1 MLFMVFGMTSIVI
14 AYIVTWMT
22 EKRSGGYAILVII
35 YIVTGVVFSVVCS
48 VLESLALFSGVGGD
62 EFITPSTVEKCTWVF
77 RMSPIFS
84 MSWGIKKLYENGAK
98 AAVCEGIPS
107 QIIASRCSAP
117 DTAREIIA
125 CCPESMCNNPLFGD
139 LCARRQ
145 NPLQWHGNGVGKELV
160 MMTLLFFSSLIL
172 LFLLESNLRRFFPF
186 LSKPPTGMD
195 LEDDVAEEKRRIDD
209 VISSGRH
216 EDPLVVET
224 LSKHFYPNHSLIR
237 SLLPHSLFPH
247 SHPLAAVKGV
257 SFGVHEKE
265 CFGLL
270 GTNGAGKTSTFRM
283 ITGDLFPS
291 SGNAHHGQF
300 NVIHSLSQFQLNL
313 GYCPQFDPLLDKL
326 TGREMLHLF
335 GRLRGLSGDRLKI
348 VSNDLIEMAGLK
360 KYADKTTETY
370 SGGNKRKLS
379 LVLAIIGHPKVL
391 LLDEPTS
398 GVDPSSRRKIWNML
412 ALIRNRFNS
421 SIVLTSHSMQEC
433 ESICS
438 RIGIMVA
445 GQLRCLGSVQH
456 LRNKYGQGFT
466 VMVKLKREMI
476 QSPAEGTEY
485 VDRIKSFILKE
496 IPSAVI
502 RDIHESVI
510 NYHVTDP
517 SLPWSTLF
525 QVLQLAKDTFSL
537 EDFSVSDTSLE
548 QIFIAFAQNRQ
559 TPSVIN

>member
-1 MLFMVFGMTSIVI
+1 MTSIVI

-22 EKRSGGYAILVII
+22 DKRAGGYAILVII

-48 VLESLALFSGVGGD
+48 VLESLALLSAVGTED
-62 EFITPSTVEKCTWVF
+62 FLSPSTVETWTWVF
-77 RMSPIFS
+77 RISPIFS
-84 MSWGIKKLYENGAK
+84 MSWGIKKLYDNGAK
-98 AAVCEGIPS
+98 ASVCE
-107 QIIASRCSAP
+107 QIRPEVVEARCSKFESAI
-117 DTAREIIA
+117 EIIA
-125 CCPESMCNNPLFGD
+125 CCPEEMCNNQYIGD
-139 LCARRQ
+139 QCARRQ
-145 NPLQWHGNGVGKELV
+145 NPLQWDGKGIGKELF
-160 MMTLLFFSSLIL
+160 MMLIMFLTCLLIL
-172 LFLLESNLRRFFPF
+172 IILESNIRKFILRLIP
-186 LSKPPTGMD
+186 SKPPVNNN
-195 LEDDVAEEKRRIDD
+195 LENDVAEEKRRINDI
-209 VISSGRH
+209 VAAAKFT
-216 EDPLVVET
+216 EDALIVDN
-224 LSKHFYPNHSLIR
+224 LSKEFGNLQ
-237 SLLPHSLFPH
+237 
-247 SHPLAAVKGV
+247 AVNGV

-283 ITGDLFPS
+283 ITGDLCPS
-291 SGNAHHGQF
+291 YGDAHHDQF
-300 NVIHSLSQFQLNL
+300 DVLNSLREFQLNL

-335 GRLRGLSGDRLKI
+335 GRLRGVTGDDLKI
-348 VSNDLIEMAGLK
+348 ISNDLIEMAGLK

-412 ALIRNRFNS
+412 ALIRNQFGC

-466 VMVKLKREMI
+466 VMIKIKREMI
-476 QSPAEGTEY
+476 HNPETASIY
-485 VDRIKSFILKE
+485 LDDIKSFVAKE

-502 RDIHESVI
+502 RDLHETVI
-510 NYHVTDP
+510 SYHVTDP
-517 SLPWSTLF
+517 TVSWSKLF
-525 QVLQLAKDTFSL
+525 QVMESAKEKFSL
-537 EDFSVSDTSLE
+537 EDYSASDTSLE

-559 TPSVIN
+559 TINLTNN